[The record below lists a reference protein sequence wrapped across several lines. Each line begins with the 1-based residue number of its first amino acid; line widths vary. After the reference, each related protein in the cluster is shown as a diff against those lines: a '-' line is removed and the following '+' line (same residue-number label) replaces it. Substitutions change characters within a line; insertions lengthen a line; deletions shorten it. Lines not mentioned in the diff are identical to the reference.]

1 MIDKEGNRMK
11 KLLWGIIL
19 LALVIAVPIRTV
31 AEVIIGIG
39 ISLPTIRFYGPPDVV
54 VMPDTDDVYVVPD
67 IDADMFFWNGWWW
80 RPYGGGWYRSHL

>member
-1 MIDKEGNRMK
+1 MK

-54 VMPDTDDVYVVPD
+54 VMSDTDDVYVVPD